1 MALAYET
8 NIAFSS
14 TIQSQKPFNSV
25 IINCYASAEDIFSK
39 IISEKEVA
47 VFGEYKVLV
56 FYRQPNA
63 SKEASYKSFTLRKN
77 FCEIVLF
84 DTLEK
89 SEIKAEL
96 LLQPSCKYNYIS
108 KSRLR
113 SFWNIEVSGEIRVS
127 CIACDTDNSIKNINS
142 VNAVN
147 SDNSLKPIADT
158 NSINNIVTANSSN
171 TIGTINLAEIVN
183 RVNSTNI
190 TDTDMSDISA
200 PTALTTKSCGTPFN
214 STKNKDSVESEDVNN
229 TKDNTDTQNKDFYA
243 NTQENIEYN
252 ISSRTWQFEDSDS
265 SKVEEMMY
273 MDFDALKN
281 IDKD

>member
-39 IISEKEVA
+39 IISEKEIA

-127 CIACDTDNSIKNINS
+127 CIACDTDDSIKNIDS
-142 VNAVN
+142 VIAVN
-147 SDNSLKPIADT
+147 SGTSLKPIADA

-183 RVNSTNI
+183 RVNSTKI
-190 TDTDMSDISA
+190 TDANTSDISVS
-200 PTALTTKSCGTPFN
+200 TAYTTKSCDTPFDPA
-214 STKNKDSVESEDVNN
+214 KNNDITESEDIDG
-229 TKDNTDTQNKDFYA
+229 TKDTTDTLNENFYA
-243 NTQENIEYN
+243 NSQGNCEYN

-281 IDKD
+281 NDKD